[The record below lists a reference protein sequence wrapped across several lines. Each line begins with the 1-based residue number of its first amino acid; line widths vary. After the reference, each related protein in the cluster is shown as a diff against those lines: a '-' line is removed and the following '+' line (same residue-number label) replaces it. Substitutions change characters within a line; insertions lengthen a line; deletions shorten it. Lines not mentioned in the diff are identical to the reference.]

1 MPSTT
6 TSSPKPLV
14 YSLDALQPEALAL
27 ARKHFDLIAKE
38 DGDVQGWEDHAQGLL
53 VRESRI
59 TGDQLRLAKALT
71 YLAKHGV
78 GVDKIDVSVARE
90 VGIHVMNTPG
100 VNVSD
105 LCEDKYGHTHID
117 ADHRTPVSLTF
128 VFLSRPLQWQS

>member
-6 TSSPKPLV
+6 TCPPKPLV

-38 DGDVQGWEDHAQGLL
+38 DGDVEGWIDHAQGLL

-59 TGDQLRLAKALT
+59 TGVQLRSAKSLT

-78 GVDKIDVSVARE
+78 GVDKIDVTAAKD

-100 VNVSD
+100 VNVS
-105 LCEDKYGHTHID
+105 E
-117 ADHRTPVSLTF
+117 R
-128 VFLSRPLQWQS
+128 LQDRRCRVW